1 MKSKGSKHLYAKGV
15 LPSDKSSVRSIE
27 QKGGLKP
34 VGTSSE
40 TGSKKSAN
48 GKKKKQQRAGGSKQ
62 S

>member
-27 QKGGLKP
+27 QKGGLKQ

-48 GKKKKQQRAGGSKQ
+48 GKKKKQRAGGSKQ